1 VCVERTCIVRHL
13 YFSIRDAVTRRMG
26 DAERKKA
33 VFTPCL
39 RVLVSPCQTVFLNPR
54 ISNPESRI
62 QNPDP
67 LPYGCENINMT
78 VGGQVFQNDRM
89 CL

>member
-1 VCVERTCIVRHL
+1 VSVERTCIVRLL

-26 DAERKKA
+26 DAEKKDLS
-33 VFTPCL
+33 PCPPIP
-39 RVLVSPCQTVFLNPR
+39 VSPCQTVFLNPR
-54 ISNPESRI
+54 IPNPEFRI

-67 LPYGCENINMT
+67 LSYGCENINMT